1 MSGLPTIR
9 AAASYTPSL
18 RINADAFEQA
28 WGSFD
33 APGIKS
39 KAVPDADEDALTMA
53 AEAGRHALTAA
64 SIEGEMIDW
73 LGWATTTPPIKEEA
87 LTPRLKSML
96 AIDHQIPSLSV
107 TDSTRAGTRL
117 LLEAPA
123 DRTALVV
130 VSDCP
135 DGAPDDQLGHAAGAG
150 ATAFVLAPNGN
161 APITDASSYESPKPG
176 VRFRQPDEKHNHGL
190 DIGQYERRAFI
201 DAIAG
206 AGESITTADA
216 DAVAVQAPNGKRPYR
231 VADSL
236 GVDPATIKRVET
248 VHELGDTGAASVP
261 LGLTRA
267 LSDDCKTIIGASF
280 GGGVGA
286 DVLRIEHT
294 GAVPVTEAGSTAQQ
308 LSYAAYL
315 RRREAITT
323 PAIDTGAAHVS
334 VPTWQRSIPQRHR
347 LVAGVCPNCDALVF
361 PPDGACLRC
370 HELVS
375 YEPVDC
381 WTTGTI
387 ETVTTIN
394 RGGAPP
400 EFATQQAQQGA
411 FDVAIVAL
419 SIDGRSVSLP
429 AQLTTTA
436 GVGERVKP
444 VIRHIYTQEGV
455 PRYGVKF
462 APTNAER

>member
-1 MSGLPTIR
+1 MSGLATIR
-9 AAASYTPSL
+9 AAASYTPTF
-18 RINADAFEQA
+18 RIDAAAFEQA

-33 APGIKS
+33 APGIES

-53 AEAGRHALTAA
+53 TEAGRCALTAA
-64 SIEGEMIDW
+64 SIDGEAIVW
-73 LGWATTTPPIKEEA
+73 LGWATTTPPIEAEA

-96 AIDHQIPSLSV
+96 AIDNQTPSVSV
-107 TDSTRAGTRL
+107 TDSTRAGTQL
-117 LLEAPA
+117 LREAPA
-123 DRTALVV
+123 DRTALVL

-135 DGAPDDQLGHAAGAG
+135 QGAPDDELGHAGGAG
-150 ATAFVLAPNGN
+150 ATAFVLAPDGH
-161 APITDASSYESPKPG
+161 APITEANSYESPKPG
-176 VRFRQPDEKHNHGL
+176 VRFRQPDETYDHGL
-190 DIGQYERRAFI
+190 DIGQYERSAFI
-201 DAIAG
+201 DAIAS
-206 AGESITTADA
+206 ASESITTADA

-231 VADSL
+231 VADTL
-236 GVDPATIKRVET
+236 GVDPARIKRVGT

-267 LSDDCKTIIGASF
+267 LAEDCSTIIGASF

-286 DVLRIEHT
+286 DVLRIECT
-294 GAVPVTEAGSTAQQ
+294 GAVPVIEATSTEGQ

-323 PAIDTGAAHVS
+323 PTIDTGAAHVS

-347 LVAGVCPNCDALVF
+347 LIAGECPNCDALAF
-361 PPDGACLRC
+361 PPSGACPQCRT
-370 HELVS
+370 LVD
-375 YEPVDC
+375 YEPIDC
-381 WTTGTI
+381 WTSGTV

-400 EFATQQAQQGA
+400 EFAAQQDQQGA
-411 FDVAIVAL
+411 FEVAIIAL

-429 AQLTTTA
+429 AQLTASA
-436 GVGERVKP
+436 GVGARVKP

-462 APTNAER
+462 QPASVQ